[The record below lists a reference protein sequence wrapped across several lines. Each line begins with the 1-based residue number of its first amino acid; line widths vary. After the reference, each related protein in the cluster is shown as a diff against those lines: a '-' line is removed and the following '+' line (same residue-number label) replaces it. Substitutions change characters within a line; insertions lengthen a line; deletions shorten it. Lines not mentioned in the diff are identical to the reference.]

1 MSARKFLLE
10 DPAKPE
16 GPQNDHT
23 RARIEDALI
32 ELMAAGE
39 KLNHDGVA
47 RRAQVSRRT
56 VYRYFPD
63 QEALRAAMWKR
74 LSPVGGMP
82 TSLEELLTHLGEAF
96 VNFDAKA
103 AAMTVAMA
111 SPEGRAIRNV
121 MKPDR
126 VAAFR
131 GIFAEATAGLPE
143 PDRTWAIAAMQF
155 MSTGFAWREMRDQ
168 WDMTGEQIGVA
179 TRWAVEV
186 LLADLAKRGGKP
198 LSEGPA

>member
-1 MSARKFLLE
+1 MSSRKFLLE

-23 RARIEDALI
+23 RERIEDALI
-32 ELMAAGE
+32 DLMAAGD

-47 RRAQVSRRT
+47 KRAQVSRRT

-63 QEALRAAMWKR
+63 QDALRAAMWKR
-74 LSPVGGMP
+74 LSPVSGMP
-82 TSLEELLTHLGEAF
+82 TSLEALFRHLDEVF
-96 VNFDAKA
+96 VDFDAKA
-103 AAMTVAMA
+103 AAMTVTMA
-111 SPEGRAIRNV
+111 SAEGRAIRNV

-131 GIFAEATAGLPE
+131 GIFAEATADLPE

-155 MSTGFAWREMRDQ
+155 LSTGFAWREMRDQ
-168 WDMTGEQIGVA
+168 WDMTGEQIGIA
-179 TRWAVEV
+179 TRWATEV
-186 LLADLAKRGGKP
+186 LLADLAKRGAKP